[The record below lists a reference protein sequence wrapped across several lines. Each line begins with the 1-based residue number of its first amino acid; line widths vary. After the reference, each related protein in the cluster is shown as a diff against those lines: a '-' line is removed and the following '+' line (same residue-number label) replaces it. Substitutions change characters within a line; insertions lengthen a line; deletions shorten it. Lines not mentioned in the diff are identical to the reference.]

1 MATDSA
7 LPASVISRL
16 RVRYAE
22 TDQMGVVYHA
32 NYLVW
37 MEIGR
42 TDYCRACGYAY
53 RAMEAAGLRLVVADA
68 RVRYLSPARYDDDI
82 QIATRLLAL
91 RSRQVVFGYDIR
103 RATDDTL
110 LATGETTHLPTNHAG
125 RIIRLPADIHA
136 ALSTG
141 PTGQTA

>member
-1 MATDSA
+1 MATDLA
-7 LPASVISRL
+7 QPFSVISCL

-42 TDYCRACGYAY
+42 TDYCRACGYTY
-53 RAMEAAGLRLVVADA
+53 RAMEAAGLRLIVADV

-82 QIATRLLAL
+82 HIITRLLSL

-103 RATDDTL
+103 RATDKTL
-110 LATGETTHLPTNHAG
+110 LATGETTHLPTNHEG
-125 RIIRLPADIHA
+125 RIIRLPADIYT
-136 ALSTG
+136 ALSIG
-141 PTGQTA
+141 PSGQAA